1 MTDQTLEVLTQEQ
14 LVYKQTRLYS
24 DKLNQLIYEEG
35 GERDF
40 LILEGRKYLK
50 ITHNEGAF
58 AFVDRETG
66 DVFKPASWRKPAKGV
81 RYNLLHEGSLKALFS
96 ALDLFGGHLYLQDA
110 VAAHIKVGSD
120 IKEVI
125 K

>member
-1 MTDQTLEVLTQEQ
+1 MTEQTLEVLTQEQ

-24 DKLNQLIYEEG
+24 HKLNQLIYEEG

-81 RYNLLHEGSLKALFS
+81 RYNLLHEGSIKALFS
-96 ALDLFGGHLYLQDA
+96 ALDLYGGHLYLQAA

>member
-1 MTDQTLEVLTQEQ
+1 MTNQTLEVLTQEQ
-14 LVYKQTRLYS
+14 LVYKQTRLYQ

-58 AFVDRETG
+58 AFIDRETG

>member
-14 LVYKQTRLYS
+14 LVYKQTRLYQ

-58 AFVDRETG
+58 AFIDRETG

-120 IKEVI
+120 INEVI

>member
-14 LVYKQTRLYS
+14 LVYKQTRLYQ

-58 AFVDRETG
+58 AFIDRETG

>member
-1 MTDQTLEVLTQEQ
+1 MTNQTLEVLTQEQ

>member
-1 MTDQTLEVLTQEQ
+1 MT
-14 LVYKQTRLYS
+14 KQTEKVYIQARLYQ
-24 DKLNQLIYEEG
+24 DKLNKLTYESG

-40 LILEGRKYLK
+40 LITEGNKYLK
-50 ITHNEGAF
+50 LTHNEGAF
-58 AFVDRETG
+58 AFIDRETG

-96 ALDLFGGHLYLQDA
+96 ALDLYGGHLYLDEA

>member
-81 RYNLLHEGSLKALFS
+81 RYNLLHEGSTKALFS

>member
-50 ITHNEGAF
+50 ITNNEGAF

-81 RYNLLHEGSLKALFS
+81 RYNLLHEGSIKALFS
-96 ALDLFGGHLYLQDA
+96 ALDLYGGHLYLQDA